1 MSYLEGDSLLKEI
14 EKSLESQGV
23 NLEEEDDDDDDS
35 DLVED
40 REEEYNHLN
49 DLINLN
55 KARKR
60 VQNFDNKMSPDSESF
75 NESNL
80 GRKLKPLDIQSGS
93 DEDF

>member
-23 NLEEEDDDDDDS
+23 NLEEEEEDDDS
-35 DLVED
+35 DLVDD

-60 VQNFDNKMSPDSESF
+60 VQNFDNKMTPDSESF

-80 GRKLKPLDIQSGS
+80 GRKLKPLDIQSES

>member
-23 NLEEEDDDDDDS
+23 NLEEEDDDDDLMD
-35 DLVED
+35 D

-60 VQNFDNKMSPDSESF
+60 VQNFDNKMTPDSESF

-80 GRKLKPLDIQSGS
+80 GRKLKPLDIQSES

>member
-23 NLEEEDDDDDDS
+23 NLEEEDDDDLMD
-35 DLVED
+35 D

-60 VQNFDNKMSPDSESF
+60 VQNFDNKMTPDSESF
-75 NESNL
+75 DESNL
-80 GRKLKPLDIQSGS
+80 GRKLKPLDIQSES